1 MTVLQSAVTLRL
13 ACASH
18 AVQGLLPVG
27 TGRGAWPATRL
38 EGTSVRF
45 SGDRPAA
52 GAATRESPPRYQGV
66 RNAGRL

>member
-1 MTVLQSAVTLRL
+1 
-13 ACASH
+13 
-18 AVQGLLPVG
+18 VQGLLPVG